1 MKQLGIR
8 YGVFAGFVYIIVGL
22 LNYMF
27 SLSAQGG
34 MAGILMWVVSFGA
47 TFAIVYIA
55 VKEFREENGSL
66 TTGEGVKLGVL
77 IGLIAALMASAF
89 TVIYTQLIDPN
100 VMMDQ
105 MAAIE
110 EGWENQGMT
119 DEQIEQARGFTEPFM
134 QLTFAIPI
142 TILTYVI
149 GGLIKGA
156 ISGAILKQEAQA

>member
-1 MKQLGIR
+1 MKQIGIK
-8 YGVFAGFVYIIVGL
+8 YGVIAGFIYIIIGL
-22 LNYMF
+22 MNFMF
-27 SLSAQGG
+27 ELSAQGG
-34 MAGILMWVVSFGA
+34 MTGILMWIVSFGL
-47 TFAIVYIA
+47 TFAVVYVA
-55 VKEFREENGSL
+55 VKELREENGSL
-66 TTGEGVKLGVL
+66 TTGQGVKLGVM

-89 TVIYTQLIDPN
+89 TIIYTQLIDPN

-110 EGWENQGMT
+110 EGWENQGMS

-134 QLTFAIPI
+134 NLAFAIPI